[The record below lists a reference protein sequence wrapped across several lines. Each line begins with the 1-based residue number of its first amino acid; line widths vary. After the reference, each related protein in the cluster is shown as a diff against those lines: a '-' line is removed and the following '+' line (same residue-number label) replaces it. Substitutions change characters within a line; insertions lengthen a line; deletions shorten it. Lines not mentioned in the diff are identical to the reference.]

1 MNRKICTIG
10 VFAVVAVF
18 CAASVSAQS
27 TGFVKVSNTIEGGA
41 GGVSTARCGNN
52 IVVGFGDVE
61 PASPSSFNGISV
73 SKDGGKTFTDIGT
86 LPSFPPPLN
95 SSDSLNGDQSI
106 ACANSKTFYSVSTS
120 TTNDSPSNISSSG
133 IAFSTSTNGGASW
146 STPMVITSVTTDIEQ
161 LFSPVIAVD
170 PTNPLRLY
178 VAYVDTNTGGA
189 RACEPLA
196 SDTLFVLSSSDGGKT
211 WVGRSQLDV
220 ACDNGNGA
228 APIALPR
235 PSIVVSP
242 GGKVYVAY
250 EFVAN
255 LDQPPAIHEIRFTRS
270 VDHGLI
276 FSPPV
281 IVATKAANNAL
292 PQLAVDRTT
301 STHRGTIYLT
311 WSGSPTGTYTDILVS
326 ESTDFGHTF
335 SFPSPITPTPAAGTQ
350 RFQTNPVLAVDN
362 DGEVSA
368 CFYQTPHNAPNSS
381 SVYSYDCAMSFNRAA
396 TWQTRQVVSSAP
408 LGYDAV
414 TSDFLLHNEGFF
426 TAFELQASGKRHV
439 VGQKFDLQ

>member
-1 MNRKICTIG
+1 MDSGYLAICRE
-10 VFAVVAVF
+10 
-18 CAASVSAQS
+18 
-27 TGFVKVSNTIEGGA
+27 K
-41 GGVSTARCGNN
+41 
-52 IVVGFGDVE
+52 
-61 PASPSSFNGISV
+61 
-73 SKDGGKTFTDIGT
+73 
-86 LPSFPPPLN
+86 LH
-95 SSDSLNGDQSI
+95 GDQLSGNQRYIPYSI
-106 ACANSKTFYSVSTS
+106 WKKANTVNSLSTFRRHWSITYTS
-120 TTNDSPSNISSSG
+120 QYYGWIGNIYLPPTT
-133 IAFSTSTNGGASW
+133 
-146 STPMVITSVTTDIEQ
+146 
-161 LFSPVIAVD
+161 
-170 PTNPLRLY
+170 R
-178 VAYVDTNTGGA
+178 
-189 RACEPLA
+189 
-196 SDTLFVLSSSDGGKT
+196 
-211 WVGRSQLDV
+211 
-220 ACDNGNGA
+220 
-228 APIALPR
+228 
-235 PSIVVSP
+235 
-242 GGKVYVAY
+242 
-250 EFVAN
+250 
-255 LDQPPAIHEIRFTRS
+255 EIRFTRS
-270 VDHGLI
+270 LDHGLH
-276 FSPPV
+276 FSTPLSV
-281 IVATKAANNAL
+281 TTETVDNAL